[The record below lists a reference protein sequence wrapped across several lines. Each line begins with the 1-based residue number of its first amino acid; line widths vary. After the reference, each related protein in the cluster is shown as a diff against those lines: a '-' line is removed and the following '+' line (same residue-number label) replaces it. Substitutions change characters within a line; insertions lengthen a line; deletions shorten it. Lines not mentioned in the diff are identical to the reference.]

1 MGRNNRSGGAQRRG
15 DWSVDG
21 LSCETK
27 WKRGAMGEPTMTF
40 IGLRR
45 EESGREMPGHQR
57 RGVEINSVHYE
68 AEKKGGESTGCP
80 VDEGKWRRHEAARLH
95 VLRRVARG
103 HGTEAATLLG
113 ARGG

>member
-1 MGRNNRSGGAQRRG
+1 
-15 DWSVDG
+15 VDG

-40 IGLRR
+40 IGSRR
-45 EESGREMPGHQR
+45 EESGQEMPGHQR

-103 HGTEAATLLG
+103 HGTEAAALLG